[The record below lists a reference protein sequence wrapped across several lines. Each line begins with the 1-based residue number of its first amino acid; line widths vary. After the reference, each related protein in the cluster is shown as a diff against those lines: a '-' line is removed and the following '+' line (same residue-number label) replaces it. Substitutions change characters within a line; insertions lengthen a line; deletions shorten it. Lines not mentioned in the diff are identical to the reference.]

1 MSLFRLSVEEPL
13 EEEVSD
19 SDWLIQDPVGEVSEE
34 VFMSLIN
41 GVSLF
46 LLSVEETLE
55 EEIFDSRENKA
66 QNNLNSNQVMNK
78 IDTCTLHQT
87 SNCSGLTVIN

>member
-1 MSLFRLSVEEPL
+1 MEWSSSSSSHCHSNMSLINGVSLFRLSVEEPL

-55 EEIFDSRENKA
+55 EEIFD
-66 QNNLNSNQVMNK
+66 L
-78 IDTCTLHQT
+78 C
-87 SNCSGLTVIN
+87 